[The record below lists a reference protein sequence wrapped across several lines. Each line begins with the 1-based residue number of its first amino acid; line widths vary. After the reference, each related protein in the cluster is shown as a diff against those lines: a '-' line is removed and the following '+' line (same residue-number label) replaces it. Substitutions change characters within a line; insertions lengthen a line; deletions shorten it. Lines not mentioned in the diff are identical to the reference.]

1 MRLKT
6 STQLFSAI
14 VLVSTLSLLT
24 GVPLI
29 QSVHALPAPTATEV
43 LKRQD
48 DRGRS
53 ESRSSQNRP
62 CGNAAKPA
70 VTRSNQ
76 VPEAVKEA
84 IFRDI
89 TRRTNGTRDRL
100 RIVRAEEQT
109 WRDGCL
115 GLAEPGMLCT
125 QALVPG
131 WRIGVESDTQRWI
144 YRSDRT
150 GGVVKLERD
159 VKRQANPGLQ
169 PIRLS
174 DSSLP
179 PALEQRVMFRSIS
192 TGGFIGQTSETL
204 LFRDGRVIHQR
215 VNLNGTTTP
224 LRQWQ
229 ISQAQMQQFQNI
241 LRRERFD
248 LFDHLGYS
256 AKAGSADFLTVTL
269 SSPTGTVQY
278 ADSVQSQL
286 PRSLQT
292 VIQAWNALQ

>member
-1 MRLKT
+1 M
-6 STQLFSAI
+6 
-14 VLVSTLSLLT
+14 T
-24 GVPLI
+24 GIPLI
-29 QSVHALPAPTATEV
+29 QSVHALPAPPSTEM

-48 DRGRS
+48 DWGRS
-53 ESRSSQNRP
+53 ESRSPQNRP
-62 CGNAAKPA
+62 CGNAANPA
-70 VTRSNQ
+70 KVTRANRA
-76 VPEAVKEA
+76 PEAVKEA
-84 IFRDI
+84 IFRDVV
-89 TRRTNGTRDRL
+89 RRTNGTRDRL

-159 VKRQANPGLQ
+159 VKRQANTGLQ

-179 PALEQRVMFRSIS
+179 PAPERGVVFRSIS
-192 TGGFIGQTSETL
+192 TGGFMGQTSETVL
-204 LFRDGRVIHQR
+204 LRDGQVIHQR

-224 LRQWQ
+224 LRRWR

-241 LRRERFD
+241 LRREQFD
-248 LFDHLGYS
+248 RFDHLGYS

-278 ADSVQSQL
+278 ADSIQSQL
-286 PRSLQT
+286 PRSLQAI
-292 VIQAWNALQ
+292 IQAWNVLQ